1 MTQATVATPKT
12 AYSTEQ
18 TAELVAL
25 YNAGKGA
32 TIEQLAAKF
41 GKNAKS
47 IISKLAREKVYVKP
61 AGYTTKTG
69 EPVVKKD
76 AAADSIGKMLQ
87 LDVNDTDSLT
97 KANKGALTKI
107 SHALAH
113 SVPLETLTPI
123 EEKTRDT
130 MGDAIG
136 FTFDMAENDRLSLR
150 RLPIKSLEALYIG
163 LMAFDFVSDTRIT
176 IEKLTEDEQVDTV
189 AENKAA

>member
-12 AYSTEQ
+12 AYSAEQ
-18 TAELVAL
+18 TAELVTL

-32 TIEQLAAKF
+32 TIEQLATKF

-61 AGYTTKTG
+61 AGYVTKTG
-69 EPVVKKD
+69 EPVIKKD

-113 SVPLETLTPI
+113 SVPLEILTPV
-123 EEKTRDT
+123 EEKNRDT
-130 MGDAIG
+130 MADAIG
-136 FTFDMAENDRLSLR
+136 YTFDMAENDRLSLR
-150 RLPIKSLEALYIG
+150 RLPAKSIEALYIG

-176 IEKLTEDEQVDTV
+176 IEKLNEDYTEET
-189 AENKAA
+189 ELEEKAG